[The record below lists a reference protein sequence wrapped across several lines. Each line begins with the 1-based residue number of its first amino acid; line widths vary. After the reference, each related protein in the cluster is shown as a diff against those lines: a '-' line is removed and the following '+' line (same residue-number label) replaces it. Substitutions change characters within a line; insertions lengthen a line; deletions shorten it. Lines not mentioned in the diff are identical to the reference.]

1 MMKKFVLT
9 ALALAALG
17 TTCLATAWA
26 EATYPVGSVV
36 PATLQVT
43 DQTGKAHTF
52 GDFRGKNVVLEW
64 TNYQCPFVRKFYDAG
79 AMQAQQAEAVKAG
92 TVWLAVISSAPGKQ
106 GHLKADEAAAA
117 VAKQGFKGTAVIL
130 DEQGTLGK
138 AFGATATPHMFVL
151 DGTGKVAYAGAIDSV
166 PSFNRDDIAG
176 ATNYVKA
183 ALADLAAGK
192 AVANPSTKAYGCSVK
207 Y

>member
-1 MMKKFVLT
+1 MKKLV
-9 ALALAALG
+9 LAALAMM
-17 TTCLATAWA
+17 TVSSAVLA
-26 EATYPVGSVV
+26 EATYTVGSVV
-36 PATLQVT
+36 PADLKVT
-43 DQTGKAHTF
+43 DQTGKPHTF
-52 GDFRGKNVVLEW
+52 GSFRGKNVVLEW

-79 AMQAQQAEAVKAG
+79 AMQAQQAETVKNGA
-92 TVWLAVISSAPGKQ
+92 VWLSVISSALGNQ

-117 VAKQGFKGTAVIL
+117 VAKQGFKGTAVLL

-138 AFGATATPHMFVL
+138 AFGANATPTMAVL
-151 DGTGKVAYAGAIDSV
+151 DAAGKVVYVGAIDSV
-166 PSFNRDDIAG
+166 PSFNKDDIAG

-192 AVANPSTKAYGCSVK
+192 AVATPNTKAYGCSVK

>member
-1 MMKKFVLT
+1 MKTLLLS
-9 ALALAALG
+9 ALALVTVSGAAL
-17 TTCLATAWA
+17 A
-26 EATYPVGSVV
+26 EATYTVGQVV
-36 PATLQVT
+36 PADLKVT

-64 TNYQCPFVRKFYDAG
+64 TNYECPFVRKFYDAG
-79 AMQAQQAEAVKAG
+79 AMQAQQAATVKDGA
-92 TVWLAVISSAPGKQ
+92 VWLSVISSAPGKQ
-106 GHLKADEAAAA
+106 GHLKAAEAPAA

-130 DEQGTLGK
+130 DEQGSLGK
-138 AFGATATPHMFVL
+138 AFGATSTPTMAVL
-151 DGTGKVAYAGAIDSV
+151 DTTGKLVYVGAIDSV
-166 PSFNRDDIAG
+166 PSFNKDDIAG

-192 AVANPSTKAYGCSVK
+192 PVATPTTKSYGCSVK

>member
-1 MMKKFVLT
+1 MKKLI
-9 ALALAALG
+9 LAALAMM
-17 TTCLATAWA
+17 TVSSAVLA
-26 EATYPVGSVV
+26 EATYTVGAVV
-36 PATLQVT
+36 PADLKVT

-64 TNYQCPFVRKFYDAG
+64 TNYQCPFVRKFYDSNT
-79 AMQAQQAEAVKAG
+79 MQAQQAETVKDGA
-92 TVWLAVISSAPGKQ
+92 VWLSVISSAPGKQ
-106 GHLKADEAAAA
+106 GHLKADESAAA

-138 AFGATATPHMFVL
+138 AFGATSTPTMAVL
-151 DGTGKVAYAGAIDSV
+151 DNAGKVVYFGAIDSV
-166 PSFNRDDIAG
+166 PSFNKDDIAG

-192 AVANPSTKAYGCSVK
+192 AVATPTTKSYGCSVK